1 MNNIKIQEGKEI
13 IYRCINE
20 LMEHMPKF
28 AQEHC
33 FQSAFE
39 YELQK
44 ENLKYSSE
52 KKLAIHYK
60 NEVFCGFF
68 RADLIVH
75 FDDADLI
82 LELKRRKE
90 ESNDELQLESYLS
103 VYETNVQGILINFAG
118 DFIKE
123 YQNETKSYITKIWC
137 DIEETFKSDI
147 HSDFTPTML
156 SILNAV
162 EQIQSEDDEPA
173 LRWVKKSEIVKRS
186 LLSKYT
192 ISKPLAKLR
201 NLGKLRWDQDQGYQI
216 SNFDD
221 ELF

>member
-103 VYETNVQGILINFAG
+103 VYETYAQGILINFAG

-123 YQNETKSYITKIWC
+123 YQNEPTSYIT
-137 DIEETFKSDI
+137 
-147 HSDFTPTML
+147 
-156 SILNAV
+156 
-162 EQIQSEDDEPA
+162 
-173 LRWVKKSEIVKRS
+173 
-186 LLSKYT
+186 
-192 ISKPLAKLR
+192 
-201 NLGKLRWDQDQGYQI
+201 
-216 SNFDD
+216 
-221 ELF
+221 